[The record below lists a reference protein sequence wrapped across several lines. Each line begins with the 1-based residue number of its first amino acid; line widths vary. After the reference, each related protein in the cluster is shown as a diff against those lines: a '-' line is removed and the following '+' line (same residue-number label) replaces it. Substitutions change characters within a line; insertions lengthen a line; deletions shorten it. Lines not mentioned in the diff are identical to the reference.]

1 MEQRDYILREIEKIG
16 LILNAIRRK
25 LFGGKAGSAFAEADA
40 AADTET
46 DKEMEP
52 GIGFSEL
59 GIEMDT
65 FLPMDTAD
73 TDKYLSQ
80 IKGMNV
86 ENIELL
92 ADCLVQMG
100 SSDMAGHGGNE
111 SSSSESALNDKYL
124 IKALQLYHLCNL
136 KSSTYSFSRERKILM
151 IENEKSA

>member
-1 MEQRDYILREIEKIG
+1 MVMEQRDYILREIEKIG

-40 AADTET
+40 ADDTET

-100 SSDMAGHGGNE
+100 TSDTAEHGGNE
-111 SSSSESALNDKYL
+111 NSISESALNDKYL

-151 IENEKSA
+151 IK

>member
-59 GIEMDT
+59 GIDIDNFLLLDT
-65 FLPMDTAD
+65 VE

-80 IKGMNV
+80 IKGMNI

-100 SSDMAGHGGNE
+100 TE
-111 SSSSESALNDKYL
+111 EESALNNPYS

-151 IENEKSA
+151 IENDKSA

>member
-1 MEQRDYILREIEKIG
+1 MVMEQRDYILREIEKIG

-40 AADTET
+40 AADTESG
-46 DKEMEP
+46 KEMEP

-100 SSDMAGHGGNE
+100 TE
-111 SSSSESALNDKYL
+111 EESALNNPYS